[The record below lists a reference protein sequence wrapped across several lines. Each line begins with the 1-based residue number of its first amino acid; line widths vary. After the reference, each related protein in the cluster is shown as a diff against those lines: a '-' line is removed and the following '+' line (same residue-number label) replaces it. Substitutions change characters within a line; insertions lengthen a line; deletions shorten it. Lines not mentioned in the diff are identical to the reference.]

1 MAQIPVH
8 EVTTKEVLAT
18 CLRQVTLAED
28 SDYTHLPQD
37 RETLFSVENICE
49 LLPETTHTKNPEVR

>member
-8 EVTTKEVLAT
+8 EVTTTGVLAT
-18 CLRQVTLAED
+18 CLRQVTLAGD
-28 SDYTHLPQD
+28 SDYTHVPRDLK
-37 RETLFSVENICE
+37 TFFSVENICE